1 MFTFGKRVQ
10 LLRLAKIANFRRK
23 MGIFAPKSIHFFRP
37 SYPRTSPATSPL
49 IHTHTAFR
57 IHPPSHHIYAFSTT
71 PIIYTATPRNIRHP
85 TKCINKPR
93 MRTLDCQPQKYS
105 ACSIIYRSSNILS
118 IHRNALLEISNTVS
132 STIIFTKT
140 FIFHSFFR
148 STSFITSSRVGILPF
163 VVSITTRHV
172 HACAQASSIADNN
185 TSALILL
192 IIWAL

>member
-1 MFTFGKRVQ
+1 
-10 LLRLAKIANFRRK
+10 
-23 MGIFAPKSIHFFRP
+23 MGIFVPKSIHFFHPPHRRSSTP
-37 SYPRTSPATSPL
+37 TPPF
-49 IHTHTAFR
+49 AFT
-57 IHPPSHHIYAFSTT
+57 PPSHHIYALSTT

-85 TKCINKPR
+85 TKYINKPR

>member
-1 MFTFGKRVQ
+1 
-10 LLRLAKIANFRRK
+10 
-23 MGIFAPKSIHFFRP
+23 MGIFAPKSIHFFTRHIATLSRHIAAHP
-37 SYPRTSPATSPL
+37 HPHRLSHSP
-49 IHTHTAFR
+49 
-57 IHPPSHHIYAFSTT
+57 PPSHHIYALSTT

-85 TKCINKPR
+85 TKYINKPR